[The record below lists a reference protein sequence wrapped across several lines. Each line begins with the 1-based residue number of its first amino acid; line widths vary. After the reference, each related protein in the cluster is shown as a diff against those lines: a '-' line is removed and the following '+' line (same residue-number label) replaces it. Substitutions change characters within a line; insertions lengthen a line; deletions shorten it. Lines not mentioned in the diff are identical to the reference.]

1 MALKLPVLDKNF
13 YLPDT
18 QELEAYSENCS
29 FEIEFEQIGNQLW
42 LKSDLPKEKPIG
54 IEVDETI
61 ERHLSYFK
69 KSSLYKENLAKALG
83 IKPSYRP
90 QVLDLTGGLL
100 GDSLMILAMGCKVT
114 TLERHPVVSF
124 LIQSALQAATHPLLK
139 NLTFHSTDAL
149 SYLQQEGEDYEV
161 IYFDPMFEDANHK
174 AGPKKE
180 MRIFREMIGSDGDA
194 VQVFEMARSKA
205 LRRVVV
211 KRPRLSR
218 PIVNGDCLQFEG
230 KSTRYDTYLNVK

>member
-13 YLPDT
+13 YLPDI
-18 QELEAYSENCS
+18 QELEVYSQNCS

-100 GDSLMILAMGCKVT
+100 GDSLMMLAMGCEVT

-124 LIQSALQAATHPLLK
+124 LIQSALHAATHPLLK
-139 NLTFHSTDAL
+139 NLTFHPKDAL
-149 SYLQQEGEDYEV
+149 SFLQQSEDFEV
-161 IYFDPMFEDANHK
+161 IYFDPMFEDANQK
-174 AGPKKE
+174 AGAKKE
-180 MRIFREMIGSDGDA
+180 MRIFREMIGSDEDA
-194 VQVFEMARSKA
+194 VQVFEMARSRA

-218 PIVNGDCLQFEG
+218 PLVNGDCLQFEG
-230 KSTRYDTYLNVK
+230 KSTRYDSYLNVK